1 MAATDS
7 FPTEYSGAQGPTDRA
22 LVRDALLNGAFK
34 PGEGWRKDGR
44 PFGWML
50 DCRDI
55 LLSARLLPAVSR
67 LLCDA
72 VADLHPDFVA
82 GMGFSGAP
90 LTAGMV
96 AESRHLGKSYDGL
109 LIRDKPK
116 AYGLRRQVEGPS
128 PSPGARVVIVD
139 DLINSGDTAIQ
150 AAAILSGCGVN
161 VAGVA
166 ALVEFD
172 PAAAVRLASRGLP
185 TRTLFSLAGLGIL
198 PLGAA
203 NDIGGALTWRYDGI
217 NRAGDDVP
225 VSRPLF
231 CNDRVIVGSNRGF
244 VAAITTEGALI
255 WKVTVGPSEKNP
267 AAVHF
272 SPLALPDG
280 VLSGADNGF
289 LSCLSPD
296 TGGCRWMT
304 RCGDRVGAGAVNDR
318 HGRIFASATD
328 LPDAGALVCV
338 SASDGRCLWRAEMSG
353 YAHAA
358 PVLDGDEKLVVAA
371 DNSGVVRCFR
381 SHDGTPLW
389 DCSVAAAVKADLA
402 TDAEGRCF
410 CCGFDGCVTALDVVS
425 GRLLW
430 RKRLGRR
437 LYSVPLPTPAGL
449 IVGADEYAFCLNPA
463 SGRVEWIAHI
473 EGQVRGRIALLPSE
487 TLVFGCTDSTVR
499 FVSSQGVAKGLYQTG
514 GPVTSGVAL
523 LDGHNVLIC
532 ASDGFLS
539 AIRPY

>member
-7 FPTEYSGAQGPTDRA
+7 SPADYNYAQGPADRA
-22 LVRDALLNGAFK
+22 LVRDALLNRAFK
-34 PGEGWRKDGR
+34 PGEGWRKDGH

-55 LLSARLLPAVSR
+55 LLSARILPAISR
-67 LLCDA
+67 LLCEA
-72 VADLHPDFVA
+72 IADLHPDFVA
-82 GMGFSGAP
+82 GSGLSGAP

-96 AESRHLGKSYDGL
+96 SASRSLGKSYDGL

-139 DLINSGDTAIQ
+139 DLVNSGDTAIH
-150 AAAILSGCGVN
+150 AAAILSGYGVN

-166 ALVEFD
+166 AIVEFD
-172 PAAAVRLASRGLP
+172 PDAAVRLASRGLP
-185 TRTLFSLAGLGIL
+185 TRTLFSLAGLGIS

-203 NDIGGALTWRYDGI
+203 NAVGGAQAWRYGGI
-217 NRAGDDVP
+217 NRADDDVP

-244 VAAITTEGALI
+244 VAAITTQGTLI
-255 WKVTVGPSEKNP
+255 WKVTVGPSEKSP

-272 SPLALPDG
+272 SPVALPDG
-280 VLSGADNGF
+280 ILAGADNG
-289 LSCLSPD
+289 LLTCLSPD
-296 TGGCRWMT
+296 TGGSRWMT
-304 RCGDRVGAGAVNDR
+304 RCGDRVGAGAVSDQ
-318 HGRIFASATD
+318 HGRVFTSATD
-328 LPDAGALVCV
+328 LPDAGALACV
-338 SASDGRCLWRAEMSG
+338 SASDGRSLWRAKMSG

-358 PVLDGDEKLVVAA
+358 PALSADEKLVIAA
-371 DNSGVVRCFR
+371 DNSGAVRCFR

-389 DCSVAAAVKADLA
+389 SYSVAAAVKADLA

-410 CCGFDGCVTALDVVS
+410 CCGFDGYVTALDVVS
-425 GRLLW
+425 GTLLW
-430 RKRLGRR
+430 RKRLARR
-437 LYSVPLPTPAGL
+437 LYSAPLPTPAGL
-449 IVGADEYAFCLNPA
+449 IVGADEYAFCLHPD
-463 SGRVEWIAHI
+463 SGRVEWIARV
-473 EGQVRGRIALLPSE
+473 EGQVRGRIALLPGE

-499 FVSSQGVAKGLYQTG
+499 FVSSKGVLKGLYRTG
-514 GPVTSGVAL
+514 GPVTSGVSL
-523 LDGHNVLIC
+523 LDGHHVLISS
-532 ASDGFLS
+532 SDGFLS